1 MDIRLHYLEKG
12 KGTPLLLLHG
22 NGENADYFEHQI
34 SFFSEKYH
42 VYALDTRGMGSR
54 PGEKRLSRWN
64 SLPWIWKPLWMKK
77 DWSRLISWASPMGPT
92 SPCSSR
98 CGIPGGLAG

>member
-22 NGENADYFEHQI
+22 NGESAEYFEHQI

-42 VYALDTRGMGSR
+42 VYALDTRGHGKSSR
-54 PGEKRLSRWN
+54 GEAPFTLEQFA
-64 SLPWIWKPLWMKK
+64 LDLEAFMDEK
-77 DWSRLISWASPMGPT
+77 DWSRLISWVSSMGPT